1 MRFIYS
7 CLISLLLAFSF
18 TTIARTQE
26 KINLIW
32 NMWSDGNAE
41 TVIWQKLA
49 EMVSEEHPD
58 ITITLNTSA
67 WPDYW
72 TRLPVL
78 AASGQLGDI
87 VGMQSLR
94 MPNFYS
100 IFEPLD
106 EMIKADNFDI
116 DAFDSSIIGGMSA
129 RGAVYGLPYDVG
141 PWVVFYNKTLFEARG
156 IALPQPGWTL
166 EEFTKTAV
174 ALTDDK
180 TFGFGIS
187 PVHYSIFTR
196 AMGENYMN
204 AEGELDLTSPSS
216 IRAAHAMLGLVTQ
229 HKAAP
234 LNAAG
239 PDQSNMTAG
248 RFDAGNIAMYTD
260 GPWALV
266 NKKNSV
272 DFEIGLVSLPRGRPS
287 ELQAVTAG
295 SGFAIPLS
303 SEKKEAAWRAIKTL
317 TGPRALGLL
326 GDEGRALPARTE
338 QQKNWFD
345 VAASDVTGAREAIT
359 YSLQHAVPF
368 EITANW
374 NMVEL
379 LLNQYFPLAMSGN
392 QTVEQVMATIQ
403 SLAQEQ

>member
-1 MRFIYS
+1 MKFIYS
-7 CLISLLLAFSF
+7 FLFLVLLAFPFS
-18 TTIARTQE
+18 TIGHTQE
-26 KINLIW
+26 KINLTW
-32 NMWSDGNAE
+32 TMWSDASAE

-58 ITITLNTSA
+58 ITITLNTSS

-72 TRLPVL
+72 TKMPVL
-78 AASGQLGDI
+78 VASGQLGDI

-94 MPNFYS
+94 LPNFYS
-100 IFEPLD
+100 ILEPLD
-106 EMIKADNFDI
+106 RRIAADNFDI

-129 RGAVYGLPYDVG
+129 QGVVYGLPYDVG

-156 IALPQPGWTL
+156 ISLPEPGWTV

-187 PVHYSIFTR
+187 PVHYTIFAR
-196 AMGENYMN
+196 AIGENYMN
-204 AEGELDLTSPSS
+204 TEGEPDLTSPSA

-239 PDQSNMTAG
+239 PDQGNITAG

-266 NKKNSV
+266 HKKNSV
-272 DFEIGLVSLPRGRPS
+272 DFEIGLVSLPRGEGRA
-287 ELQAVTAG
+287 LQAVTAG
-295 SGFAIPLS
+295 SGFAIPS
-303 SEKKEAAWRAIKTL
+303 SSQKKDAAWRAIKTL
-317 TGPRALGLL
+317 TGPRALAFL
-326 GDEGRALPARTE
+326 GDEGRALPARTA
-338 QQKNWFD
+338 QQENWLH
-345 VAASDVTGAREAIT
+345 VAASDVVGAQAAIS
-359 YSLQHAVPF
+359 YSLQHSVPF
-368 EITANW
+368 EITENW
-374 NMVEL
+374 NTIEL
-379 LLNQYFPLAMSGN
+379 LLNQYFPLAMSGS
-392 QTVEQVMATIQ
+392 QTVEQVLATIQ
-403 SLAQEQ
+403 NLAQE